1 MVKRSAIDERTSSAR
16 DGRESRSHPATDH
29 LPGRRPIMTTIRI
42 TGWREGLNKVELNH
56 LLRRHAG
63 CGLGEA
69 KRAVDQLLAGEPL
82 AYEFADGESAS
93 AFRRLASAVGA
104 VCSDSSD
111 NGMPSAENGD
121 ATTSSSPAPARRVPP
136 AS

>member
-1 MVKRSAIDERTSSAR
+1 MITVT
-16 DGRESRSHPATDH
+16 
-29 LPGRRPIMTTIRI
+29 I
-42 TGWREGLNKVELNH
+42 TGWRDGLNKVELNH

-82 AYEFADGESAS
+82 TYEFPDGESAS
-93 AFRRLASAVGA
+93 AFQRSASAVGA
-104 VCSDSSD
+104 VCSDGTG
-111 NGMPSAENGD
+111 NGTPLTVNGD
-121 ATTSSSPAPARRVPP
+121 DAGLSSPATDREVPP

>member
-1 MVKRSAIDERTSSAR
+1 
-16 DGRESRSHPATDH
+16 
-29 LPGRRPIMTTIRI
+29 MTTVTI

-56 LLRRHAG
+56 LLRQHAG

-82 AYEFADGESAS
+82 TYEFPDGESAS
-93 AFRRLASAVGA
+93 AFCRSASSVGA
-104 VCSDSSD
+104 VCS
-111 NGMPSAENGD
+111 GGTENGTPSPRNRQ
-121 ATTSSSPAPARRVPP
+121 ATASPVPAPAHQVRP

>member
-1 MVKRSAIDERTSSAR
+1 
-16 DGRESRSHPATDH
+16 
-29 LPGRRPIMTTIRI
+29 MTTVTI

-56 LLRRHAG
+56 LLRQHAG

-82 AYEFADGESAS
+82 TYEFPDDESAS
-93 AFRRLASAVGA
+93 AFRHSASAVGA
-104 VCSDSSD
+104 VCSGGTG
-111 NGMPSAENGD
+111 NGPPLTGNGE
-121 ATTSSSPAPARRVPP
+121 ATSSSSPPPARQVPP